1 MSRLG
6 GGQLSSFQQQQ
17 HQQNLNNQ
25 QNYIEFSFFSP
36 TEGMDEETCG
46 IFNDSF
52 HKIKSQF
59 ESKLAALNAI
69 NQELAWKVS
78 LVDESKKV
86 SDMTARE
93 LIELTFAK
101 QKDRVLLWLQIKVK
115 FSSEELDQIAEEEF
129 AYLVNGICE
138 REIKTQIQ
146 AISQESQFQI
156 KDAKEKMQK
165 EINMLRMNL
174 ASRDE
179 DYDKLKLQKMLE
191 VERAREEG
199 YDRAEKRL
207 IVNMKNKEAKF

>member
-1 MSRLG
+1 
-6 GGQLSSFQQQQ
+6 
-17 HQQNLNNQ
+17 
-25 QNYIEFSFFSP
+25 
-36 TEGMDEETCG
+36 MDEETCG

-138 REIKTQIQ
+138 REIKT
-146 AISQESQFQI
+146 
-156 KDAKEKMQK
+156 
-165 EINMLRMNL
+165 
-174 ASRDE
+174 
-179 DYDKLKLQKMLE
+179 
-191 VERAREEG
+191 
-199 YDRAEKRL
+199 
-207 IVNMKNKEAKF
+207 